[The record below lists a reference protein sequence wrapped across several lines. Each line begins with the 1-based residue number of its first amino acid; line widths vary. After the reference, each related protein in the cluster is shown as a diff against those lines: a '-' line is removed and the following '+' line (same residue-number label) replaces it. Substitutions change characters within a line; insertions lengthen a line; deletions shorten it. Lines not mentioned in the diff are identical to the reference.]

1 VRLFYQKVGS
11 GGQLVLIPN
20 GIFLFEE
27 FSYLA
32 DGRTLVFY
40 DVRNRG
46 RSDTIADPLK
56 LARGI
61 LNDVDDMEAVRRH
74 FGVEQVD
81 LIGHSYMGLMVGLYA
96 MKHPAHV
103 NRVVQIGPMQPYADR
118 QYPPHLKYVDA
129 TTGEVFST
137 LGQIQ
142 KDGLTGSPE
151 EICKKFSAVLARLCV
166 FNAADAHKVDWGR
179 CELLNESGFMPYWMG
194 NLMPS
199 IQKLQISAEEAADM
213 KAPVLVVHG
222 DKDRNAA
229 YGGGREWALLWPDAR
244 LVTVKNAAH
253 APWIE
258 GPQVLEDIQTFLNG
272 AWPEQARKVTAL

>member
-1 VRLFYQKVGS
+1 MQLFYQKVGNS
-11 GGQLVLIPN
+11 AQLMLIPN
-20 GIFLFEE
+20 GIYLLGE

-32 DGRTLVFY
+32 EGRTLIFY

-46 RSDTIADPLK
+46 RSETVTDPLK

-61 LNDVDDMEAVRRH
+61 LNDIDDMEAMRRH
-74 FGVEQVD
+74 FGAERVD

-96 MKHPAHV
+96 MKYPAHV

-129 TTGEVFST
+129 TTSEVFST
-137 LGQIQ
+137 LGQMQ
-142 KDGLTGSPE
+142 KDGLTGNPE
-151 EICKKFSAVLARLCV
+151 EICRKFSAVLAQLCV
-166 FNAADAHKVDWGR
+166 FNAADAHKINWGR
-179 CELLNESGFMPYWMG
+179 CELPNESGFMRYWMG
-194 NLMPS
+194 SLMPS
-199 IQKLQISAEEAADM
+199 IQKVQISAEEAAGM

-229 YGGGREWALLWPDAR
+229 YGGGREWALLWADAR
-244 LVTVKNAAH
+244 LLTVENAAH

-258 GPQVLEDIQTFLNG
+258 SPELVLGAVRIFWMEHGPRELG
-272 AWPEQARKVTAL
+272 R